1 MESFGLKPDGTP
13 LGDGRHVYEYD
24 RGRKHRLRSFN
35 DCIEGAAANIIS
47 EFVYKVDE
55 RRNWTE
61 RLEYVR
67 FGGDT
72 RPTERMTTRKL
83 TYYP

>member
-1 MESFGLKPDGTP
+1 MSGRIVERVGLKPDGTP

-24 RGRKHRLRSFN
+24 RGRKHRVRSFN

-47 EFVYKVDE
+47 EFAYKVDE

-61 RLEYVR
+61 RLEIR
-67 FGGDT
+67 T
-72 RPTERMTTRKL
+72 LWERH
-83 TYYP
+83 PPD